1 MKETAKLVK
10 AVRKSL
16 RLTQAELGQML
27 GKDRT
32 TVAHYERGTIT
43 VPGDVVLKMQN
54 ILKSKKR
61 RHRAER

>member
-10 AVRKSL
+10 TARKSL
-16 RLTQAELGQML
+16 RLTQEALGQML

-43 VPGDVVLKMQN
+43 MPGDVVLKLQD
-54 ILKSKKR
+54 ILASKR
-61 RHRAER
+61 RQRRAER